1 MRDLPIVTRLVGPAG
16 QPRSVGEGA
25 GCALVDRFRELLPEP
40 QPSKGNVMDP
50 AETLLTTRDLAHRWQ
65 VNIGSLA
72 NDRSARRGVPFVKIG
87 GVVRYRL
94 RDVEAYEA
102 TCRISTLDA
111 S

>member
-1 MRDLPIVTRLVGPAG
+1 MGDLPTGPRSAGPAG
-16 QPRSVGEGA
+16 QPCSVGEGTY
-25 GCALVDRFRELLPEP
+25 CALVERFRELLPES
-40 QPSKGNVMDP
+40 QSSKGNVMDP